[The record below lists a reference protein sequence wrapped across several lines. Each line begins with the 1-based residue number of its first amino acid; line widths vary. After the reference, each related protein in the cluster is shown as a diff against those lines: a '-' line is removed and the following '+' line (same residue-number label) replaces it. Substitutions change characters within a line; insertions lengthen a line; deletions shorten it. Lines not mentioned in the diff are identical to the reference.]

1 MHRTG
6 SKAMALGLALCM
18 GVMFFV
24 GPGSVS
30 GLHEGRSGALYSH
43 PGLFFNAE
51 DIGTLQNQAA
61 TTHENIWRPI
71 QALADNQVDV
81 IPPEITPVDESLNF
95 FRNSGNTLMVLA
107 FTCVISDQAD
117 YCDAAKRKLLTY
129 AGWEQWD
136 KSNARDLG
144 LAHML
149 LGNALAYDWLYPRLT
164 AEEQELVRQ
173 NLAIWAQRMYEAST
187 LTNSFG
193 WQNWWHK
200 SYMQNH
206 YWVNNSALG
215 MVGLALIND
224 GSLAL
229 QCVTPAGSTS
239 VNIRSWKG
247 SDYQTTG
254 TLDVGETTPVIAQFD
269 GADGYRWW
277 HLVDGGWIRADI
289 VQIAES
295 CEAPT
300 LDPQLWIDQAQDRLA
315 IGQVFLEN
323 IGDGSWHEGMNYQNY
338 LLTLSLPFLI
348 NLRTLTG
355 TDLLPHTYLRNYTYW
370 RLYNYLPGTV
380 DPLLS
385 YGNLEEEWGNS
396 RASHSVLQF
405 VAREYDDGYA
415 AWTAEQIATTSGRDS
430 NVFTAPWYVFE
441 FFYYDPTVVPVAPTE
456 LPGARQ
462 FPDLTAVIWR
472 TGWETT
478 DLVFGLKTGAYGG
491 RYAFDT
497 FTAQSAPWE
506 APCPDTLCQLNVGH
520 NHDDTNGFYIYQGG
534 WLAPESVGY
543 NLSATSFHNTLLIDG
558 EGQYRPSADDSWRDP
573 EEFVESDG
581 VLQATADS
589 PNFNYLAADA
599 TRRYKTTDKLD
610 DVTRYVVFI
619 RPGYFIMVDR
629 IRADASHQVDWLAHF
644 GANVA
649 IEDNWI
655 RGEGENG
662 QLLGVG
668 FASPLN
674 FEVETHTDNYPYVSV
689 HPASPTEDVLF
700 ASVLYPTD
708 SSGWD
713 AKPTLTLVEE
723 TDEAVLLYLQLNDGS
738 EQAIDILITTSDS
751 EAPVEIGSLQF
762 DGDVAVIVH
771 GTDESIQKLFMY
783 GGTSLVDNRIMGEA
797 LISGLDTAAVFEAVY
812 TNNAVNVS
820 GTFQGAISLY
830 APGVQKLTV
839 NNESRSFSE
848 SGHFIGF

>member
-1 MHRTG
+1 M
-6 SKAMALGLALCM
+6 
-18 GVMFFV
+18 
-24 GPGSVS
+24 
-30 GLHEGRSGALYSH
+30 E
-43 PGLFFNAE
+43 
-51 DIGTLQNQAA
+51 LQNQAS
-61 TTHENIWRPI
+61 TTHESIWKPI
-71 QALADNQVDV
+71 QALADNRLDYVPQ
-81 IPPEITPVDESLNF
+81 EITPVDESLDF
-95 FRNSGNTLMVLA
+95 FRNSGNVLMVLA
-107 FTCVISDQAD
+107 FTCVITEQAD
-117 YCDAAKRKLLTY
+117 YCDAAKRNLLTY
-129 AGWEQWD
+129 MAWDQWD

-149 LGNALAYDWLYPRLT
+149 MGASLAYDWLYTRLT
-164 AEEQELVRQ
+164 SEEQDIVRRS
-173 NLAIWAQRMYEAST
+173 LATWAQRMYEAST

-215 MVGLALIND
+215 MTGLALLSD
-224 GSLAL
+224 GPLAP
-229 QCVTPAGSTS
+229 QCVTPAGNTA
-239 VNIRSWKG
+239 VNIRAWQG
-247 SDYQTTG
+247 SEYQIAG
-254 TLDVGETTPVIAQFD
+254 TLAVGETAQVIALFD
-269 GADGYRWW
+269 GVDGYGWW
-277 HLVDGGWIRADI
+277 HLADGGWIRSDVVHQTEA
-289 VQIAES
+289 
-295 CEAPT
+295 CEAST

-315 IGQVFLEN
+315 IGQIFLEN

-338 LLTLSLPFLI
+338 LLTMSLPFLI

-355 TDLLPHTYLRNYTYW
+355 ADILPHTYLRNYTYW
-370 RLYNYLPGTV
+370 RLYNYLPGTA

-385 YGNLEEEWGNS
+385 YGNLEEDWGNS

-405 VAREYDDGYA
+405 IANEYDDGYA

-441 FFYYDPTVVPVAPTE
+441 FFYYNPTVVPIAPTE
-456 LPGARQ
+456 LPGTRQ

-472 TGWETT
+472 TGWEAN

-497 FTAQSAPWE
+497 FTAQSDPWE
-506 APCPDTLCQLNVGH
+506 TPCSDTLCQLNVGH
-520 NHDDTNGFYIYQGG
+520 NHDDMNGFYLYQGG

-558 EGQYRPSADDSWRDP
+558 EGQYRPSADNSWRDP
-573 EEFVESDG
+573 EAFAGSDG
-581 VLQATADS
+581 FLEATADS

-599 TRRYKTTDKLD
+599 TRRYKTTDQLN

-619 RPGYFIMVDR
+619 RPGYFVMIDH
-629 IRADASHQVDWLAHF
+629 INADAPHQADWLAHF
-644 GANVA
+644 GTSVT

-655 RGEGENG
+655 RGESKNG
-662 QLLGVG
+662 QLLGIS
-668 FASPLN
+668 FASPLD
-674 FEVETHTDNYPYVSV
+674 FEVEISTDNYPYVSV
-689 HPASPTEDVLF
+689 HPVSPSEDVLF

-723 TDEAVLLYLQLNDGS
+723 TDEAVLLHLQLNDSS

-751 EAPVEIGSLQF
+751 EAPVKIGSLQF
-762 DGDVAVIVH
+762 DGDVAVLVK
-771 GTDESIQKLFMY
+771 GADGVLQKLFVY
-783 GGTSLVDNRIMGEA
+783 GGTSLVDNGET
-797 LISGLDTAAVFEAVY
+797 LIDGLNTEATFEAVY
-812 TNNAVNVS
+812 TNGTVDVS
-820 GTFQGAISLY
+820 SNFQGAIRLY

-839 NNESRSFSE
+839 NGESRSFSE